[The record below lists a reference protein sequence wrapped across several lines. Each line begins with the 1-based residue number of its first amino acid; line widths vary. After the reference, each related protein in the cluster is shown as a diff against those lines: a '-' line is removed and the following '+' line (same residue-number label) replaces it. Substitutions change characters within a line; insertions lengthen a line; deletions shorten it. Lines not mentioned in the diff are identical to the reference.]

1 MRMSDPSHD
10 AATAAAG
17 AAAAA
22 AGAIAQPCLLLLL
35 LPLYEWRCLWRAI
48 NQGTPCHEIRAFQAA
63 RVRDDLETSKMT
75 VT

>member
-1 MRMSDPSHD
+1 MLLLLLPVLLLLLPVPMP
-10 AATAAAG
+10 
-17 AAAAA
+17 
-22 AGAIAQPCLLLLL
+22 QPCLLLLLL

-63 RVRDDLETSKMT
+63 RARDDLETSKMT

>member
-1 MRMSDPSHD
+1 MLLLLLPVLLLLLPVPMP
-10 AATAAAG
+10 
-17 AAAAA
+17 
-22 AGAIAQPCLLLLL
+22 QPCLLLL

-63 RVRDDLETSKMT
+63 RARDDLETSKMT

>member
-1 MRMSDPSHD
+1 MLLLLLPVLLLLLPVPMP
-10 AATAAAG
+10 
-17 AAAAA
+17 
-22 AGAIAQPCLLLLL
+22 QPCLLLLL

-63 RVRDDLETSKMT
+63 HARDGLETSKKT

>member
-1 MRMSDPSHD
+1 MLLLLLPV
-10 AATAAAG
+10 
-17 AAAAA
+17 
-22 AGAIAQPCLLLLL
+22 LLLL

-63 RVRDDLETSKMT
+63 RARDDLETSKMT

>member
-1 MRMSDPSHD
+1 MLLLLLPVLLLLLPVPMP
-10 AATAAAG
+10 
-17 AAAAA
+17 
-22 AGAIAQPCLLLLL
+22 QPCLLLLL

-63 RVRDDLETSKMT
+63 RARDDLETYKMT